1 MQVRYHYDE
10 IIADTLRE
18 FCAAALSGVM
28 LPESIKYDIESEYM
42 SDAFRENVYC
52 AIGFDHGKV
61 DLKFG
66 IFQWYGER
74 TASAPE
80 VVDLA
85 AIKVMDDGSR
95 LSWDACGKRWVDT
108 TK

>member
-10 IIADTLRE
+10 IITDTVRE
-18 FCAAALSGVM
+18 FCATALVGET

-52 AIGFDHGKV
+52 VIGTDHGRV
-61 DLKFG
+61 NLSFG
-66 IFQWYGER
+66 IFQWCGER
-74 TASAPE
+74 MALAPE

-85 AIKVMDDGSR
+85 ATRVMYDGFR
-95 LSWDACGKRWVDT
+95 FSWDIREKRWVEADE
-108 TK
+108 